1 RGRLRGRVAADRIG
15 AGTLDC
21 LMTTAERDYYEILG
35 VERGAGD
42 GDIKRAFRKLA
53 RELHPD
59 VSEAPDAVERFRE
72 AAEAYE
78 VLSDPERRA
87 TYDRYGHEGLRGR
100 GFTPADFDLGNLSD
114 IFGAFFGE
122 SLFGQ
127 QARRNGPTRGGDV
140 AVNTEISLAD
150 A

>member
-1 RGRLRGRVAADRIG
+1 MA
-15 AGTLDC
+15 
-21 LMTTAERDYYEILG
+21 TAERDYYEILG
-35 VERGAGD
+35 VDRGAPD
-42 GDIKRAFRKLA
+42 ADIKRAFRKLA

-59 VSEAPDAVERFRE
+59 VSEAPDAEERFRE

-87 TYDRYGHEGLRGR
+87 TYDRYGRDGLRGG
-100 GFTPADFDLGNLSD
+100 GFTPADINLGNLSD

-127 QARRNGPTRGGDV
+127 AAHPGGPSRGGDV
-140 AVNTEISLAD
+140 TATAEITL
-150 A
+150 